1 MTITTL
7 VIHVKHHM
15 MMSVAITAMIVDGH
29 GLSMTQLSGAPRTLT
44 VDANH
49 NLYNLSYDV
58 KIKQNKPLFIIYN

>member
-15 MMSVAITAMIVDGH
+15 MMSVAIAAMIVGGH
-29 GLSMTQLSGAPRTLT
+29 GLSMTQLSGAPRMLA

-58 KIKQNKPLFIIYN
+58 KSSKIYLYL